1 MKVIDD
7 FLPDYHFRSLSN
19 ILLGNDFS
27 WFYNEDTAIEGDG
40 YSHFINMFYKKYP
53 VRDVSE
59 TLGPTKSFPKI
70 EPYLPFFKMK
80 ELYRIKANLA
90 PRTVFHKKTGWHVD
104 NLPCSTTAILYMNTN
119 NGWTEF
125 KKGGKVKSVANRLVT
140 FDSDLEH
147 QGVTCTDKK
156 RRVLINFNYD
166 L

>member
-1 MKVIDD
+1 MKVIDN
-7 FLPDYHFRSLSN
+7 FLPDYYFRSLSN
-19 ILLGNDFS
+19 TILGDDFW

-40 YSHFINMFYKKYP
+40 HSNFINMFYKKNP
-53 VRDVSE
+53 V
-59 TLGPTKSFPKI
+59 GPTESFPKI

-80 ELYRIKANLA
+80 ELCRIKANLA
-90 PRTVFHKKTGWHVD
+90 PRTIFHRKTGWHVD

-125 KKGGKVKSVANRLVT
+125 KKGSRVKSVANRVVI
-140 FDSDLEH
+140 FDSNLEH

>member
-1 MKVIDD
+1 MKVIDN
-7 FLPDYHFRSLSN
+7 FLPDYYFRSLSN
-19 ILLGNDFS
+19 TILGDDFW

-40 YSHFINMFYKKYP
+40 HSHFINMFYKKNP
-53 VRDVSE
+53 V
-59 TLGPTKSFPKI
+59 GPTESFPKI

-80 ELYRIKANLA
+80 ELCRIKANLA
-90 PRTVFHKKTGWHVD
+90 PRTIFHRKTGWHVD

-125 KKGGKVKSVANRLVT
+125 KKGSRVKSVANRVVI
-140 FDSDLEH
+140 FDSNLEH